1 MSKVGG
7 HDLRRANRRA
17 TRYARSASGCA
28 AGLAAIVA
36 ASGAD
41 AEGYCIACEAP
52 DAIYRCVVAGT
63 PAGSPPDPRN
73 QILCVKELAK
83 AGAHARCSVER
94 FTTENCKGEVRTI
107 ANAAESN
114 PTVVGTPTPPAG
126 TNGEGADLPLE
137 APSGGGGTAVR
148 VDPDLTAAT
157 DGASEGQAEQKV
169 EEKKPATVVD
179 IAKETAEATKE
190 GIDGTGKA
198 IGDAAKKTWDCL
210 KSLFG
215 DC

>member
-1 MSKVGG
+1 MLAIGTQG
-7 HDLRRANRRA
+7 NPNRM
-17 TRYARSASGCA
+17 
-28 AGLAAIVA
+28 
-36 ASGAD
+36 
-41 AEGYCIACEAP
+41 
-52 DAIYRCVVAGT
+52 RC
-63 PAGSPPDPRN
+63 
-73 QILCVKELAK
+73 
-83 AGAHARCSVER
+83 
-94 FTTENCKGEVRTI
+94 
-107 ANAAESN
+107 
-114 PTVVGTPTPPAG
+114 
-126 TNGEGADLPLE
+126 EGADLPLE

-179 IAKETAEATKE
+179 IAKETAEANQE

-198 IGDAAKKTWDCL
+198 SGDAAKKTWDCL